1 MKIDIAI
8 EKVLR
13 DKSADLKAF
22 CAKRNDGTFT
32 DGVTL
37 SRELDGNFEN
47 YVLGEGWVADYTVM
61 TDL

>member
-8 EKVLR
+8 EKILR
-13 DKSADLKAF
+13 DESADLKEF
-22 CAKRNDGTFT
+22 CRKRNDGTFT

-37 SRELDGNFEN
+37 SRELDGNHEN

>member
-13 DKSADLKAF
+13 DESADLKVF
-22 CAKRNDGTFT
+22 CTKRNDGTFT
-32 DGVTL
+32 DGTTI

-47 YVLGEGWVADYTVM
+47 YVLGEGWVTDYTVM